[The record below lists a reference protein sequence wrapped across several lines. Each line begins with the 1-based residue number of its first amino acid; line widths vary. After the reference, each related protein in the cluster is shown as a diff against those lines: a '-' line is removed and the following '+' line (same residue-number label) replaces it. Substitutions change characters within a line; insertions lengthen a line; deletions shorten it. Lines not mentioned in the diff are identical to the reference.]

1 MSDLRELAIQSV
13 GTRGDGVAGS
23 VFAPLTL
30 PGERVLARVVG
41 ERADL
46 VQVLEASP
54 DRVAAP
60 CPHFGECG
68 GCSLQHWAR
77 VPYLAWKRD
86 LVVDALA
93 RVGLEAEILP
103 PFEAQPGTRRRLAL
117 HARMVDGR
125 VRVGLKAR
133 RSWRLIPME
142 RCLVADPHLTSA
154 LPILAQIAEPL
165 LGHPKSAPT
174 LHVTVTLTGLDI
186 DITGVEA
193 RSGGPSA
200 DARTR
205 VAEAAAR
212 GDIARV
218 TLAGEVVYQA
228 RAPLVKVGPATVETP
243 PGSFLQAVGAAEE
256 AMVTFAVEAASGAR
270 RIADLYCGLGAFT
283 FPLARLAPVRA
294 ADASAS
300 AIAALVKAVAT
311 APGLKGIEASARDL
325 ERRPFLARELAGID
339 MVVIDPP
346 RAGAEAQHREVAR
359 SDCARVIG
367 VSCNPATF
375 ARDARILAD
384 GGFVLE
390 QVLPVDQ
397 FLWSPHI
404 ELVAR
409 FSRERH

>member
-1 MSDLRELAIQSV
+1 M
-13 GTRGDGVAGS
+13 
-23 VFAPLTL
+23 
-30 PGERVLARVVG
+30 LARVAG

-54 DRVAAP
+54 DRVAPP

-68 GCSLQHWAR
+68 GCALQHWASA
-77 VPYLAWKRD
+77 PYLNWKRD
-86 LVVDALA
+86 LVADALA
-93 RVGLEAEILP
+93 RVGLETEILP
-103 PFEAQPGTRRRLAL
+103 PFEAQPGSRRRLAL
-117 HARMVDGR
+117 HARIVDGR

-142 RCLVADPHLTSA
+142 RCVVADPRLTAA
-154 LPILAQIAEPL
+154 LPVLAQIAGPL
-165 LGHPKSAPT
+165 LSHPKSAPT

-193 RSGGPSA
+193 KSGGPSA

-205 VAEAAAR
+205 VAMAAAR

-218 TLAGEVVYQA
+218 SLAGEVVYQA
-228 RAPLVKVGPATVETP
+228 RAPLVRVGAATVETP
-243 PGSFLQAVGAAEE
+243 PGAFLQAVEAAEE
-256 AMVTFAVEAASGAR
+256 AMVAFALKAAARAR

-283 FPLARLAPVRA
+283 FPLARLAPVKA
-294 ADASAS
+294 ADVSAS
-300 AIAALVKAVAT
+300 AIAALARAMAT
-311 APGLKGIEASARDL
+311 APGLHGIQACARDL
-325 ERRPFLARELAGID
+325 ERRPFLARDLGGID
-339 MVVIDPP
+339 TVVIDPP
-346 RAGAEAQHREVAR
+346 RAGAEAQHREIAR

-384 GGFVLE
+384 GGFILE

-404 ELVAR
+404 ELVAQ